1 MSPLEL
7 YDATRSS
14 WELGERREKA
24 QYAFAVFEGVVRE
37 VYRITKWFPGGSTLN
52 SPLGRGA
59 CEENGR
65 WEFVGVLAEDEVRRR
80 YINHYVGHLFNQG
93 NQNPISY
100 VNID

>member
-1 MSPLEL
+1 M
-7 YDATRSS
+7 
-14 WELGERREKA
+14 RREKA

-52 SPLGRGA
+52 TRWAEEPWR
-59 CEENGR
+59 ENGR
-65 WEFVGVLAEDEVRRR
+65 WEFVAILAEDEVRRR
-80 YINHYVGHLFNQG
+80 YINQFVGHLFNQG